1 VFKSEAPDKRR
12 DEQTIDENLLNGSDD
27 LNRVVFFMSGE
38 KGAIMAKG
46 EKIILFDT
54 TLRDGGQT
62 RGVHFSVED
71 KIKLTRELDE
81 MGFEY
86 IEGGWPGSN
95 PKDIHYFEEMKK
107 IRLHH
112 AKLSSFSST
121 RLKDTDPAQDKIL
134 AELLKAET
142 PVFTLFGK
150 AWDMHVTESLG
161 TSLEENLAM
170 IHSTVTY
177 LKPRGDEV
185 VYDAEHYF
193 DGYKAN
199 PEYALQTIQA
209 AADAGADWIVLADTN
224 GGALPEEVRIATK
237 AAMAAVDAPVGIH
250 THDDGDLS
258 LANTLV
264 AVELGAKMVQG
275 TINGLG
281 ERCGNANLCSV
292 IPTLSLKMGYKTL
305 AAEKI
310 ARLTALSRL
319 VSELSNKPH
328 QESLPYVGDRAFT
341 HKGGIHVSAIRK
353 NPKLYEHLPPDVV
366 GNQRYV
372 PISDQA
378 GKSNILQKASELGMT
393 VGDAH
398 AKTIVAKVKE
408 LEAEGYHF
416 EGADASFELLTD
428 DLTGRRR
435 DFFKVHGFRV
445 HSWENEKGE
454 IWSEATIKVSVPDAV
469 AGEGGHSSS
478 VEHTV
483 GEGAGPVEA
492 MDRALHRALEIF
504 YPTLAEIRLTDYKV
518 RDASSGENST
528 RSNPWALAYPTCSVI
543 DASTSSSLMRS
554 LCFMCRGLVA
564 MKT

>member
-150 AWDMHVTESLG
+150 AWDMHVSESLG

-170 IHSTVTY
+170 IHSTVAY

-199 PEYALQTIQA
+199 PEYALQTIKA

-224 GGALPEEVRIATK
+224 GGALPEEVRIATRPPWLRWTHRSVSTPMMTAICLWPTPLWRLNWEPRWFREPSMVWGNA
-237 AAMAAVDAPVGIH
+237 AAMRICAA
-250 THDDGDLS
+250 
-258 LANTLV
+258 
-264 AVELGAKMVQG
+264 
-275 TINGLG
+275 
-281 ERCGNANLCSV
+281 
-292 IPTLSLKMGYKTL
+292 
-305 AAEKI
+305 
-310 ARLTALSRL
+310 
-319 VSELSNKPH
+319 
-328 QESLPYVGDRAFT
+328 
-341 HKGGIHVSAIRK
+341 
-353 NPKLYEHLPPDVV
+353 
-366 GNQRYV
+366 
-372 PISDQA
+372 
-378 GKSNILQKASELGMT
+378 
-393 VGDAH
+393 
-398 AKTIVAKVKE
+398 
-408 LEAEGYHF
+408 
-416 EGADASFELLTD
+416 
-428 DLTGRRR
+428 
-435 DFFKVHGFRV
+435 
-445 HSWENEKGE
+445 
-454 IWSEATIKVSVPDAV
+454 
-469 AGEGGHSSS
+469 
-478 VEHTV
+478 
-483 GEGAGPVEA
+483 
-492 MDRALHRALEIF
+492 
-504 YPTLAEIRLTDYKV
+504 
-518 RDASSGENST
+518 
-528 RSNPWALAYPTCSVI
+528 
-543 DASTSSSLMRS
+543 
-554 LCFMCRGLVA
+554 
-564 MKT
+564 

>member
-1 VFKSEAPDKRR
+1 MP
-12 DEQTIDENLLNGSDD
+12 G
-27 LNRVVFFMSGE
+27 
-38 KGAIMAKG
+38 KG
-46 EKIILFDT
+46 KIVLFDT

-95 PKDIHYFEEMKK
+95 PKDIHYFEAMKK
-107 IRLHH
+107 ISLRNS
-112 AKLSSFSST
+112 KLSSFSST
-121 RLKDTDPAQDKIL
+121 RLKNTDPAKDPIL
-134 AELLKAET
+134 AELVKAET

-150 AWDMHVTESLG
+150 SWDMHVTESLG
-161 TSLEENLAM
+161 TTLEENLNM
-170 IHSTVTY
+170 IYSTVEY

-193 DGYKAN
+193 DGFKVN
-199 PEYALQTIQA
+199 PEYALQSIKA

-224 GGALPEEVRIATK
+224 GGALPEEVRIATQ
-237 AAMAAVDAPVGIH
+237 AAMAAVDKSVGIH

-258 LANTLV
+258 LANTLI
-264 AVELGAKMVQG
+264 AVELGCKMVQG

-292 IPTLSLKMGYKTL
+292 IPTLSLKMGYETL
-305 AAEKI
+305 KSEKI
-310 ARLTALSRL
+310 ADLTRLSRL

-328 QESLPYVGDRAFT
+328 QESLPYVGERAFT

-353 NPKLYEHLPPDVV
+353 NPKLYEHLPPEAI
-366 GNQRYV
+366 GNERNV

-378 GKSNILQKASELGMT
+378 GKSNILQKASELGMKMN
-393 VGDAH
+393 DAH

-428 DLTGRRR
+428 ELTGRRKVY
-435 DFFKVHGFRV
+435 FTVHGFRV

-454 IWSEATIKVSVPDAV
+454 IWSEATIKVSVPESV
-469 AGEGGHSSS
+469 AGEGGHKSP
-478 VEHTV
+478 VEHVV

-492 MDRALHRALEIF
+492 MDRALHKALENF
-504 YPTLAEIRLTDYKV
+504 YPSISDIRLTDFKV
-518 RDASSGENST
+518 RILDEEAGTTAITRVLITSTDGIRHWGTVGVSENIIEASWRALIESLEYKLKKDEEDA
-528 RSNPWALAYPTCSVI
+528 
-543 DASTSSSLMRS
+543 
-554 LCFMCRGLVA
+554 
-564 MKT
+564 

>member
-1 VFKSEAPDKRR
+1 MAD
-12 DEQTIDENLLNGSDD
+12 
-27 LNRVVFFMSGE
+27 SG
-38 KGAIMAKG
+38 
-46 EKIILFDT
+46 KIILFDT

-71 KIKLTRELDE
+71 KIKLTRELDD

-95 PKDIHYFEEMKK
+95 PKDIQYFEAMKSIPLK
-107 IRLHH
+107 NS
-112 AKLSSFSST
+112 KLSSFSST
-121 RLKDTDPAQDKIL
+121 RLKDTDPAKDPIL
-134 AELLKAET
+134 AELVKAET

-150 AWDMHVTESLG
+150 SWDMHVTESLG

-170 IHSTVTY
+170 ISSTIEY

-193 DGYKAN
+193 DGYRAN
-199 PEYALQTIQA
+199 PEYALKTLKA

-224 GGALPEEVRIATK
+224 GGALPSLVEEATIA
-237 AAMAAVDAPVGIH
+237 ALAVIDKPLGIH

-258 LANTLV
+258 LANTLI
-264 AVELGAKMVQG
+264 AVELGARMVQG

-281 ERCGNANLCSV
+281 ERCGNANLCSI
-292 IPTLSLKMGYKTL
+292 IPTLSLKLDYRTL
-305 AAEKI
+305 ATEKI
-310 ARLTALSRL
+310 AELTRLSRL

-353 NPKLYEHLPPDVV
+353 NPKLYEHLPPESV
-366 GNQRYV
+366 GNKRNV

-378 GKSNILQKASELGMT
+378 GKSNILQKASELGMV

-398 AKTIVAKVKE
+398 AKSIVAKVKE

-416 EGADASFELLTD
+416 EGADASFELLTEEM
-428 DLTGRRR
+428 TGNRKV
-435 DFFKVHGFRV
+435 FFTVHGFRV
-445 HSWENEKGE
+445 HSWENDKGD
-454 IWSEATIKVSVPDAV
+454 IWSEATIKVSVPDSV
-469 AGEGGHSSS
+469 AGEGGHASSI
-478 VEHTV
+478 EHTV

-504 YPTLAEIRLTDYKV
+504 YPALANIRLTDYKV
-518 RDASSGENST
+518 RILDEEAGTTAVT
-528 RSNPWALAYPTCSVI
+528 RVLI
-543 DASTSSSLMRS
+543 TSSDGKRHWGTVGVSENIIEASWRALIESMEYK
-554 LCFMCRGLVA
+554 LKKDEEEA
-564 MKT
+564 

>member
-1 VFKSEAPDKRR
+1 MTGD
-12 DEQTIDENLLNGSDD
+12 
-27 LNRVVFFMSGE
+27 
-38 KGAIMAKG
+38 
-46 EKIILFDT
+46 EKIVLFDT

-95 PKDIHYFEEMKK
+95 PKDIRYFEAMKSIPLK
-107 IRLHH
+107 Y

-121 RLKDTDPAQDKIL
+121 RLKNTDPADDPIL

-142 PVFTLFGK
+142 PVFTIFGK
-150 AWDMHVTESLG
+150 TWDMHVTESLG
-161 TSLEENLAM
+161 TTPEENLAM
-170 IHSTVTY
+170 ISSTVAY

-199 PEYALQTIQA
+199 PDYALATLRA
-209 AADAGADWIVLADTN
+209 AAEAGADWIVLADTN
-224 GGALPEEVRIATK
+224 GGALPDEVRIATE
-237 AAMAAVDAPVGIH
+237 AAIAAVDKPVGIH

-264 AVELGAKMVQG
+264 AVELGARMVQG
-275 TINGLG
+275 TVNGLG

-292 IPTLSLKMGYKTL
+292 IPTLSLKMGYRTL
-305 AAEKI
+305 EDEKI
-310 ARLTALSRL
+310 RDLTRLSRL

-353 NPKLYEHLPPDVV
+353 NPKLYEHLPPESV
-366 GNQRYV
+366 GNARYV
-372 PISDQA
+372 PVSDQA
-378 GKSNILQKASELGMT
+378 GKSNILQKAGELGMT
-393 VGDAH
+393 VPDGH
-398 AKTIVAKVKE
+398 AKAIVARVKE

-428 DLTGRRR
+428 ELTGNKKEY
-435 DFFKVHGFRV
+435 FTVHGFRV
-445 HSWENEKGE
+445 HSWENDEGE
-454 IWSEATIKVSVPDAV
+454 IWSEATIKVSVPDKV
-469 AGEGGHSSS
+469 AGDGGHESAI
-478 VEHTV
+478 EHTAA
-483 GEGAGPVEA
+483 EGAGPVEA
-492 MDRALHRALEIF
+492 MDRALRKALGTF
-504 YPTLAEIRLTDYKV
+504 YPGLMDIRLTDYKV
-518 RDASSGENST
+518 RILNEEAGTTATTRVLITSTDGKRHWGTVGVSENIIEASWRALVESMEYKLKKDEEN
-528 RSNPWALAYPTCSVI
+528 A
-543 DASTSSSLMRS
+543 
-554 LCFMCRGLVA
+554 
-564 MKT
+564 